1 MTTPEV
7 DPLDGLKAAFLHS
20 LGLTPADLIPEP
32 PEERA
37 ARETGMRECR
47 RRHRRMLGEEAW
59 FWEYEEVDVQAD
71 PSIKYPTVPGSVYP
85 FNRKACLTFAEQWE
99 TRRPVCRFPAC
110 GALDTVG
117 IPLDAERRAIYKV
130 PRQPHDPE

>member
-1 MTTPEV
+1 MTAPEV
-7 DPLDGLKAAFLHS
+7 DPLAELKAAFLKMM
-20 LGLTPADLIPEP
+20 GLVPADLTDEP
-32 PEERA
+32 PDERSIRLA
-37 ARETGMRECR
+37 GMRECR
-47 RRHRRMLGEEAW
+47 RRERRMLGEEGW
-59 FWEYEEVDVQAD
+59 FWEYEEVDVQVD

-85 FNRKACLTFAEQWE
+85 FNRKACLTFAEKWE

-110 GALDTVG
+110 GALNTVG